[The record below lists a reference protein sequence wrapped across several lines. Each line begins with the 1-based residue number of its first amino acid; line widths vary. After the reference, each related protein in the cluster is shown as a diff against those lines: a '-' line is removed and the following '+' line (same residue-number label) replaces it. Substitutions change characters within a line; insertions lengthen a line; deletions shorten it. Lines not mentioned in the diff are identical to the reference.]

1 MATWSLRKA
10 AVRIHSRKKT
20 TCRAN
25 KADRHPA
32 GRDDG
37 RGFATDPAELVQANS
52 PTVDST
58 GPGAPETWPARC
70 DATVVEMSDAAALRI
85 GNAPSEARPD
95 APRDISHIDKRRA
108 AGEVARAEDLQAE
121 RDRWAVALE
130 VSQRQITSLT
140 DKAEALGK
148 SQGWPQFMRAA
159 SS

>member
-25 KADRHPA
+25 KADGHSTS
-32 GRDDG
+32 RDDG
-37 RGFATDPAELVQANS
+37 RSFATDPAELVEAYSAN
-52 PTVDST
+52 VDST
-58 GPGAPETWPARC
+58 GPEAPETWAARR
-70 DATVVEMSDAAALRI
+70 DAPVVEMSDAAALRI
-85 GNAPSEARPD
+85 GNAP
-95 APRDISHIDKRRA
+95 RDISDMEKQRA
-108 AGEVARAEDLQAE
+108 AGEVARAEDLKAE

-148 SQGWPQFMRAA
+148 SQGWPQFRRAG
-159 SS
+159 

>member
-25 KADRHPA
+25 KADRRSA
-32 GRDDG
+32 GRDDD
-37 RGFATDPAELVQANS
+37 RSFATDPAELTWVYS
-52 PTVDST
+52 PDIDST
-58 GPGAPETWPARC
+58 GPEAPETGAARR
-70 DATVVEMSDAAALRI
+70 DAPVVETNGATEFRNRNALLQ
-85 GNAPSEARPD
+85 APLEMPD
-95 APRDISHIDKRRA
+95 REIPDMEEQRT
-108 AGEVARAEDLQAE
+108 AGDVAQAEDLKAE

-148 SQGWPQFMRAA
+148 SQGWPQFRRAG
-159 SS
+159 